1 MFVVVNEFF
10 RPRRIARFLPVPKPH
25 AAERVRESQYNRSL
39 LALME
44 AKAKTDAVPRR
55 VVEAFYHALGQR
67 DMRALAS
74 YLDDNVVWT
83 ISGPID
89 ILPFCGQ
96 RVGKDDVMK
105 LLMQDSPAFL
115 SDRRFVPTTMLVDGN
130 QAAVLARLT
139 GTKREDGHAIS
150 YRIAH
155 FVKFRDEK
163 VIEYVSIIDS
173 FDAVEQMLG
182 YNLDAHDGYRFEGK
196 VVAV

>member
-10 RPRRIARFLPVPKPH
+10 RPRRIAWFLPVPKPH

-182 YNLDAHDGYRFEGK
+182 YNLDAHDGYRFDGK